1 MLRWFRRLHSAGD
14 PAAVIDDG
22 DWARACADAAVLAAL
37 GDDARARLRELAQ
50 GLLRSKDITAVAGL
64 ELERHQRTLI
74 AALACVPVLHLGLD
88 WLRGWHQLVI
98 YPGQFGVRRH
108 HHDEATGVVSEWDD
122 ELAGEAWDRGPVIL
136 SWADIREDLGDPEA
150 GFSVVAHEIAHK
162 LDALDGVMDG
172 TPPLRRGM
180 RQADWVAA
188 FQPAYEAICAE
199 VDAGREPPIDP
210 YAAESPDE
218 FFAVASEY
226 HFSAPALL
234 AAAMPAVAAQLAAF
248 YGPSPM
254 LPQRLT
260 GTARSAR

>member
-14 PAAVIDDG
+14 SAATVDGG

-37 GDDARARLRELAQ
+37 APDAQARLRELTQ
-50 GLLRSKDITAVAGL
+50 GFLRSKDITAVAGL
-64 ELERHQRTLI
+64 QLAPKERTLI
-74 AALACVPVLHLGLD
+74 AALACLPVLHLGLD

-122 ELAGEAWDRGPVIL
+122 ELSGEAWDRGPVIL
-136 SWADIREDLGDPEA
+136 SWADIREDLGDPQA
-150 GFSVVAHEIAHK
+150 GYSVVAHEIAHK

-180 RQADWVAA
+180 QQADWVAA
-188 FQPAYEAICAE
+188 FQPAFEAICAD
-199 VDAGREPPIDP
+199 VDGGRETPIDP

-218 FFAVASEY
+218 FFAVTSEY
-226 HFSAPALL
+226 HFSAPELL
-234 AAAMPAVAAQLAAF
+234 AEAMPAVAAQLTAF
-248 YGPSPM
+248 YGPSPL
-254 LPQRLT
+254 LPRRL
-260 GTARSAR
+260 